1 MRYLISKRSDSN
13 DYRNL
18 AIELMA
24 YAVGAHHGL
33 FDCVKINKKSA
44 FNSSL
49 DKKDILYKEEALKN
63 YFLEC
68 ANEEMTL

>member
-1 MRYLISKRSDSN
+1 
-13 DYRNL
+13 
-18 AIELMA
+18 MA